1 MWYSL
6 GVAFVTALLC
16 GLLPALKAVRRDV
29 SHALKQEER
38 QTARTW
44 NLRSVL
50 VAGQLAVSI
59 VLLAAG
65 FLFMHN
71 LFRATSMNPGL
82 DIHHTIWAYM
92 RLVPEEYNDPD
103 QTKQMSVVRS
113 ALERLRALP
122 GVESAAIA
130 RRVPLND
137 NCVIGAHL
145 RTDIS
150 SNAVPVQYQCN
161 NVGPDYFRSIG
172 IPILRGREFTAA
184 DRKGSQAVVI
194 VNETFARTVFG
205 KTDPVGHTITT
216 DFAND
221 KTKLIVGL
229 AKDSKYFTLG
239 EKQRLAVYEPYFAY
253 GEPINLHFLI
263 RTTSSP
269 AGWVRPI
276 TEALGRIDST
286 AAIETKPMS
295 RALGLALL
303 PSQAGAAMLGSMGI
317 LGLMLAAIGLYGVLL
332 YSVSSRTREIG
343 LRMALGATP
352 SDVLQII
359 GRHSLVLVGSG
370 MLAGLGLAFFAM
382 QPLAL
387 FLVPGLSTL
396 DPTALLAV
404 IGVLGAVGML
414 ATLAPATRALRVDPM
429 TALRYE

>member
-1 MWYSL
+1 M
-6 GVAFVTALLC
+6 
-16 GLLPALKAVRRDV
+16 
-29 SHALKQEER
+29 
-38 QTARTW
+38 
-44 NLRSVL
+44 
-50 VAGQLAVSI
+50 
-59 VLLAAG
+59 
-65 FLFMHN
+65 
-71 LFRATSMNPGL
+71 
-82 DIHHTIWAYM
+82 
-92 RLVPEEYNDPD
+92 
-103 QTKQMSVVRS
+103 
-113 ALERLRALP
+113 
-122 GVESAAIA
+122 
-130 RRVPLND
+130 
-137 NCVIGAHL
+137 
-145 RTDIS
+145 
-150 SNAVPVQYQCN
+150 
-161 NVGPDYFRSIG
+161 
-172 IPILRGREFTAA
+172 
-184 DRKGSQAVVI
+184 
-194 VNETFARTVFG
+194 
-205 KTDPVGHTITT
+205 
-216 DFAND
+216 
-221 KTKLIVGL
+221 
-229 AKDSKYFTLG
+229 
-239 EKQRLAVYEPYFAY
+239 YEPYFAY

-404 IGVLGAVGML
+404 IGVLGAVALL

-429 TALRYE
+429 AALRYE